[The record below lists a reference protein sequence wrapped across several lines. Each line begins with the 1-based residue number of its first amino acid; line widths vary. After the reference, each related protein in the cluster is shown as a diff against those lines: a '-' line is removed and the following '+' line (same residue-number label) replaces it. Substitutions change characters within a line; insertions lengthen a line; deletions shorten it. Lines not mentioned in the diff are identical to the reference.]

1 MKIVINGCGV
11 AGPALAWWLLRHG
24 HEPVLVE
31 QAPQPR
37 EGGYVIDFWGLGYD
51 ICEKMDLIP
60 RIREAGYQVG
70 EVRFVD
76 AKGRRRSGFD
86 TDVLRRMTRGRF
98 TSLRRSDLGAAL
110 HGAVEG
116 RAEAMFGESIASI
129 EEHAGGVRVGF
140 EHAAPRDFDLVIGA
154 DGLHSRVRALT
165 FGPEADHER
174 FLGYHV
180 AAFDVAGYRP
190 RDEDVYVSFT
200 EPGRQVSR
208 FSMRGDRTLFLF
220 VFRDEAFGGD
230 LPRDEAGRRAA
241 LRAVFGRSG
250 WECPRILDAMD
261 GVETIYFDRV
271 SQIRMPA
278 WSKGRTALIGD
289 AAAAVSLLAGEGTG
303 LAIAEAYV
311 LAGELHRA
319 GGDHAAAFAAYER
332 RLMPFLAGKQ
342 ESARKFASTFAPK
355 SRTALLLRDLAMWL
369 MRFPK
374 LAEFFVGDLEDDIEL
389 PDYGAD

>member
-110 HGAVEG
+110 YGAVEG

-208 FSMRGDRTLFLF
+208 FSMCGDRTLFLF

>member
-1 MKIVINGCGV
+1 MKIVINGCGI

-154 DGLHSRVRALT
+154 DGLH
-165 FGPEADHER
+165 
-174 FLGYHV
+174 
-180 AAFDVAGYRP
+180 
-190 RDEDVYVSFT
+190 
-200 EPGRQVSR
+200 
-208 FSMRGDRTLFLF
+208 
-220 VFRDEAFGGD
+220 
-230 LPRDEAGRRAA
+230 
-241 LRAVFGRSG
+241 
-250 WECPRILDAMD
+250 
-261 GVETIYFDRV
+261 
-271 SQIRMPA
+271 
-278 WSKGRTALIGD
+278 
-289 AAAAVSLLAGEGTG
+289 
-303 LAIAEAYV
+303 
-311 LAGELHRA
+311 
-319 GGDHAAAFAAYER
+319 
-332 RLMPFLAGKQ
+332 
-342 ESARKFASTFAPK
+342 
-355 SRTALLLRDLAMWL
+355 
-369 MRFPK
+369 
-374 LAEFFVGDLEDDIEL
+374 
-389 PDYGAD
+389 

>member
-110 HGAVEG
+110 YGAVEG

-129 EEHAGGVRVGF
+129 KEHAGGVRVGF
-140 EHAAPRDFDLVIGA
+140 QHAAPRDFDLVIGA

-220 VFRDEAFGGD
+220 VFRDQAFGGD

>member
-1 MKIVINGCGV
+1 
-11 AGPALAWWLLRHG
+11 
-24 HEPVLVE
+24 
-31 QAPQPR
+31 
-37 EGGYVIDFWGLGYD
+37 
-51 ICEKMDLIP
+51 
-60 RIREAGYQVG
+60 
-70 EVRFVD
+70 
-76 AKGRRRSGFD
+76 
-86 TDVLRRMTRGRF
+86 
-98 TSLRRSDLGAAL
+98 
-110 HGAVEG
+110 
-116 RAEAMFGESIASI
+116 
-129 EEHAGGVRVGF
+129 
-140 EHAAPRDFDLVIGA
+140 
-154 DGLHSRVRALT
+154 
-165 FGPEADHER
+165 
-174 FLGYHV
+174 
-180 AAFDVAGYRP
+180 
-190 RDEDVYVSFT
+190 
-200 EPGRQVSR
+200 
-208 FSMRGDRTLFLF
+208 
-220 VFRDEAFGGD
+220 
-230 LPRDEAGRRAA
+230 
-241 LRAVFGRSG
+241 
-250 WECPRILDAMD
+250 MD

-355 SRTALLLRDLAMWL
+355 SWTALLLRDLAMWL

>member
-51 ICEKMDLIP
+51 ICERMDLIP

-220 VFRDEAFGGD
+220 VFRDQAFGGD

-261 GVETIYFDRV
+261 GVEDIYFDRV

>member
-110 HGAVEG
+110 YGAVEG

>member
-220 VFRDEAFGGD
+220 VFRDQAFGGD

>member
-389 PDYGAD
+389 PEYGAD

>member
-110 HGAVEG
+110 YGAVEG

-220 VFRDEAFGGD
+220 VFRDQAFGGD